1 MSSEPVIL
9 CEWKCPHVGDTIS
22 KDKDERRIIEAIF
35 IEPAPFERYRASYF
49 TDDEFK
55 EFQQFLLLNPRAGQV
70 ITHTGGLRK
79 VRFTDAKRHKGKRG
93 GVRIIY
99 YWWEQYAW
107 FLLFTLYDKD
117 QQDDLSPRQRDI
129 LRMMLERLKK
139 GETL

>member
-1 MSSEPVIL
+1 M
-9 CEWKCPHVGDTIS
+9 
-22 KDKDERRIIEAIF
+22 EAIF
-35 IEPAPFERYRASYF
+35 IELAPFERYRASYF

-79 VRFTDAKRHKGKRG
+79 VRFIDAKRHKGKRS

-117 QQDDLSPRQRDI
+117 QQDDLSPSQRDI
-129 LRMMLERLKK
+129 LRMMFERLKK